1 MVPPDIMAWIPARS
15 RCFAADRADVRLRA
29 HETRMI
35 RRGAAKARIRSL
47 FAMMTAYVFLL
58 RGGFG
63 VGLPYYI
70 DTPGVSVMQR
80 VGPGLSTLVV

>member
-47 FAMMTAYVFLL
+47 FAMMIAYVFLL
-58 RGGFG
+58 RGSFG
-63 VGLPYYI
+63 VGLPYNSSR
-70 DTPGVSVMQR
+70 GVSVMQR
-80 VGPGLSTLVV
+80 VALVCPLF